1 MIRLAWF
8 VRFTM
13 ATSTM
18 NGSGAQRANAVAG
31 CNWKL
36 YNPTPWRWFDTS
48 RFSAPAQ
55 FIFGLD
61 FSLFKNITLTD
72 GVRAQLRQRASSQI
86 QLAWKLAF

>member
-36 YNPTPWRWFDTS
+36 YNPTPWRWFDT
-48 RFSAPAQ
+48 
-55 FIFGLD
+55 
-61 FSLFKNITLTD
+61 
-72 GVRAQLRQRASSQI
+72 
-86 QLAWKLAF
+86 